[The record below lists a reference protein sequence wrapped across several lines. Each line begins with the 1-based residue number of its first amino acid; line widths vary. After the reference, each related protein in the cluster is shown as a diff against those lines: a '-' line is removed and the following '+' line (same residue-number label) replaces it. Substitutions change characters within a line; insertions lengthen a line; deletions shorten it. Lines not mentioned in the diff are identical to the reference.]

1 MQISFFIHLSK
12 QIYYSCL
19 RWCLQVIVANLTN
32 IIMSWDEYVDRL
44 ILTRAVV
51 GAAIIGSDGAMLGA
65 SAGMELLEGEGERLL
80 EGFGDP
86 ECI

>member
-1 MQISFFIHLSK
+1 
-12 QIYYSCL
+12 
-19 RWCLQVIVANLTN
+19 
-32 IIMSWDEYVDRL
+32 MSWDEYVDRL